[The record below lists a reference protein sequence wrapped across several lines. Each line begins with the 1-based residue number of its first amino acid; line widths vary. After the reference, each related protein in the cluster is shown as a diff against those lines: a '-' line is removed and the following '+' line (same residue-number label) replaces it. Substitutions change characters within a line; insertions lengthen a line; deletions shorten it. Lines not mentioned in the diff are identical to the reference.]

1 VAPATHTADEL
12 IHAMRAAHD
21 RLVSYVVDMDE
32 TALLAPSYASEWSI
46 GQVLS
51 HLGSQAE
58 IFELFL
64 DAVLAD
70 EPAPGGEVFP
80 PIWDRWNAKAPRA
93 WRDDYIRAQE
103 LHIERFEGID
113 AATRESFRMD
123 FFGQSVD
130 LAGYVRLRLFETAVH
145 AWDVEV
151 MVDPDATIEPLAVPA
166 LVDHLQFIAERT
178 GASHDERFH
187 VRVGTSAPARDF
199 VVSVG
204 EPVSIE
210 VPDPDASYDGAVDL
224 PAEAFVRL
232 VYGRLDPDHTPGA
245 TESGQRGLLDL
256 RRAFPGV

>member
-21 RLVSYVVDMDE
+21 RLVSYVADMDE
-32 TALLAPSYASEWSI
+32 AALLAPSYATEWSI

-64 DAVLAD
+64 DAVLAG
-70 EPAPGGEVFP
+70 EPAPGGEVFQ
-80 PIWDRWNAKAPRA
+80 PIWDRWNARTPLQ
-93 WRDDYIRAQE
+93 WRDDYVRAQE
-103 LHIERFEGID
+103 THLERLEGID
-113 AATRESFRMD
+113 AARRESFQMH
-123 FFGQSVD
+123 FFGSDID
-130 LAGYVRLRLFETAVH
+130 LAGFVRLRLFETAVH

-151 MVDPDATIEPLAVPA
+151 MVDRAATIEPLAVPA

-178 GASHDERFH
+178 GASHDERYH
-187 VRVGTSAPARDF
+187 VRVGTTAPSRDF

-204 EPVSIE
+204 DPVTIE
-210 VPDPDASYDGAVDL
+210 IPDPDASYDGAIDL

-232 VYGRLDPDHTPGA
+232 VYGRLDPDTAPEI
-245 TESGQRGLLDL
+245 TESGNRGIGDL
-256 RRAFPGV
+256 RRVFPGV